1 MDLLEKFNDQE
12 KNFII
17 QLGVLNF
24 SKSKKFLKQTTNTN
38 LLNILDEDLVSEYEK
53 KIAKE
58 KQHVE
63 DVYEKL
69 LEERN
74 NFSKMLL
81 SSTAELN
88 EENKKI
94 RADYVRLSESIMKEV
109 NDATETRTRALDVI
123 NSGLKQEIVIKNK
136 KIEEYRGKQGS
147 AAKGLEFEASIY
159 NNLLTI
165 LEETGNNWDILH
177 VGQKLGGKGD
187 IILEHKDTGK
197 RVMIDPKNHVV
208 VPNAHKE
215 KFLRDVKDIKN
226 EFNVGI
232 MVSNGKISGKRCFE
246 RATVGDK
253 VVLYISNFQL
263 GQEGF
268 ILSLMED
275 LNSQVTV
282 DKEDNFDK
290 NKLMKKYLDDFER
303 VKRQK
308 NLCDGQIKVLSE
320 HENQLIS
327 DFHSFFNQDIQ
338 IASLKDNKALI
349 AKDNKSKIDNSI
361 YDFFDKGIIKDK
373 GSKLELTI
381 LHDWVQSTDLELTKR
396 SITKV
401 FNKWRKDKHED
412 TRRIGK
418 CISGYGI
425 KDCPVISVDT

>member
-136 KIEEYRGKQGS
+136 KIEEYR
-147 AAKGLEFEASIY
+147 E
-159 NNLLTI
+159 N
-165 LEETGNNWDILH
+165 
-177 VGQKLGGKGD
+177 
-187 IILEHKDTGK
+187 
-197 RVMIDPKNHVV
+197 RVLPR
-208 VPNAHKE
+208 
-215 KFLRDVKDIKN
+215 RD
-226 EFNVGI
+226 
-232 MVSNGKISGKRCFE
+232 
-246 RATVGDK
+246 
-253 VVLYISNFQL
+253 
-263 GQEGF
+263 
-268 ILSLMED
+268 
-275 LNSQVTV
+275 
-282 DKEDNFDK
+282 
-290 NKLMKKYLDDFER
+290 
-303 VKRQK
+303 
-308 NLCDGQIKVLSE
+308 
-320 HENQLIS
+320 
-327 DFHSFFNQDIQ
+327 
-338 IASLKDNKALI
+338 
-349 AKDNKSKIDNSI
+349 
-361 YDFFDKGIIKDK
+361 
-373 GSKLELTI
+373 
-381 LHDWVQSTDLELTKR
+381 
-396 SITKV
+396 
-401 FNKWRKDKHED
+401 
-412 TRRIGK
+412 
-418 CISGYGI
+418 
-425 KDCPVISVDT
+425 